1 VPLRHDSLETGRAE
15 EQCSTFLLDGSLAS
29 AVEFEVAAIEVW
41 AVSENVFMPDE
52 NRHGAG
58 AMSEAHK
65 ETRAFLALAGREM
78 QSDNISPPP
87 AGEEGDE

>member
-1 VPLRHDSLETGRAE
+1 
-15 EQCSTFLLDGSLAS
+15 
-29 AVEFEVAAIEVW
+29 
-41 AVSENVFMPDE
+41 MPDE